1 MIEPGHVEISV
12 RRQCELIGLA
22 RSSWYYQPAQESE
35 LNLTLMRLIDKAYT
49 KWPFYGRRKMTAWL
63 RRQGYE
69 VNPKRVGRL
78 MKLMGLEAMY
88 PKPKTSQRHP
98 EHKIYPYLLR
108 NVTIERPNQ
117 VWSADITYIPMAHGF
132 MYLVAILDWY
142 SRYVLAWRLSN
153 TLERFFCL
161 EALEDALKQGQPAIF
176 NSDQGSQFTSL
187 DFTGRLEAAGV
198 RISMDGRGRAFD
210 NIFNE
215 RLWRTVKY
223 EHVYLYLYETVPDL
237 YAGFSDYFHFYNHER
252 LHQSLGYCT
261 PAEVYTGRCPTAS
274 LHR

>member
-1 MIEPGHVEISV
+1 MIEPGHVEISI

-35 LNLTLMRLIDKAYT
+35 LNLILMRLIDKAYT

-69 VNPKRVGRL
+69 INPKRVGRL
-78 MKLMGLEAMY
+78 MKLMGLAAIY

-117 VWSADITYIPMAHGF
+117 VWSADITYIPLAHGF

-142 SRYVLAWRLSN
+142 SRYVLA
-153 TLERFFCL
+153 
-161 EALEDALKQGQPAIF
+161 
-176 NSDQGSQFTSL
+176 GS
-187 DFTGRLEAAGV
+187 AGGCPEPG
-198 RISMDGRGRAFD
+198 SA
-210 NIFNE
+210 
-215 RLWRTVKY
+215 
-223 EHVYLYLYETVPDL
+223 
-237 YAGFSDYFHFYNHER
+237 YN
-252 LHQSLGYCT
+252 LQQ
-261 PAEVYTGRCPTAS
+261 
-274 LHR
+274 